1 MWAHTHA
8 SAWIVLRRVSTKQS
22 PHFKAFCRQ
31 RPLTITLVTGLET
44 SIIKATVARS
54 LDITIDK
61 SSQQALQADER
72 TSYDFTT
79 SHAPNLYGLKTTT
92 IRRCFYKITKL
103 SPLHTCPNKPLVLP
117 NQTTWIRV
125 HDHSVIKNYISI
137 LTCVNV
143 THRRCK

>member
-1 MWAHTHA
+1 M
-8 SAWIVLRRVSTKQS
+8 LD
-22 PHFKAFCRQ
+22 
-31 RPLTITLVTGLET
+31 TGDENRM
-44 SIIKATVARS
+44 IKASVARS

-117 NQTTWIRV
+117 NQTTWIQV
-125 HDHSVIKNYISI
+125 HDHNVIKNYISN
-137 LTCVNV
+137 LTCIKV
-143 THRRCK
+143 THRSCK